1 MEDHQDGEACG
12 LWRKAERLV
21 CLVLR
26 RGERIGLSS
35 AFSYPMGS
43 YREVRVF
50 HGYTVI
56 QSRGTSYNKGR
67 AGKMLEKNI
76 HSVGG

>member
-12 LWRKAERLV
+12 FWRKAERLV

-26 RGERIGLSS
+26 RGEMIGLSS
-35 AFSYPMGS
+35 DFSYPMGI

-50 HGYTVI
+50 QGYTVKRHKL
-56 QSRGTSYNKGR
+56 QQ
-67 AGKMLEKNI
+67 GKIWLDVGKKI
-76 HSVGG
+76 HIVGG